1 MSKGKKTKVL
11 QYNLHD
17 RGRQHTGVDR
27 SNVDFKK
34 MIQLINAPST
44 QEMVKTGQLVGYY
57 GHQIRQ
63 RFGMV
68 PPESV
73 VIDGK
78 VVQLAPAFRTVEIKA
93 ASDGTVT
100 HRAEFLDNNAGQFA
114 QEQYLAQIGGF
125 STAVNYRKTPP
136 NQLTPSGFFGFDYVV
151 QPNYATNIGDG
162 QLFDGLAIPEQL
174 EDEISCFDSATD
186 LTLLNPSQA
195 MIARLLEQ
203 QIISTYDSIHTQ
215 VTLGQINEQALD
227 QIDALSQQM
236 AMQQRKRDLQAE
248 RQRELYSGMVGEVR
262 SFDSVISEADQYLNA
277 WEKQGK
283 PEPKKQ
289 GHGLMKGMRR
299 LISFGG

>member
-1 MSKGKKTKVL
+1 MSKGKKTKLL

-17 RGRQHTGVDR
+17 RGRQHTGIDR

-34 MIQLINAPST
+34 MIQLINSPQT

-63 RFGMV
+63 RYGMV

-73 VIDGK
+73 PIDGK
-78 VVQLAPAFRTVEIKA
+78 MVQLAPAFRTIEIKA
-93 ASDGTVT
+93 TSDGTVT
-100 HRAEFLDNNAGQFA
+100 HRAEFLDNRVGKFA
-114 QEQYLAQIGGF
+114 QEQYLAKIGGF

-136 NQLTPSGFFGFDYVV
+136 NLLTPSSFFGFDYVV

-162 QLFDGLAIPEQL
+162 QLFDGLAIPEEL
-174 EDEISCFDSATD
+174 ENEISCFDSATD
-186 LTLLNPSQA
+186 ITLLDPSKA
-195 MIARLLEQ
+195 MIAHLLEQ
-203 QIISTYDSIHTQ
+203 QIISTYDSINTQ
-215 VTLGQINEQALD
+215 VALEQINEQALD

-236 AMQQRKRDLQAE
+236 AMQQRKRDLQVE
-248 RQRELYSGMVGEVR
+248 RQRELYSGMVGETR
-262 SFDSVISEADQYLNA
+262 SFDSVIAEADQFLSA

-283 PEPKKQ
+283 PQPKKQ
-289 GHGLMKGMRR
+289 GNGLMKGMRR